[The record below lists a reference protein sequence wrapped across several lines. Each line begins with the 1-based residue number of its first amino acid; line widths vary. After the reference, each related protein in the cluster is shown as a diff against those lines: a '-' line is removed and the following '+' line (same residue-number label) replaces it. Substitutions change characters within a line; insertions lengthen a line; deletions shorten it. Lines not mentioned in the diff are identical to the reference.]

1 MKNKN
6 NGKSVIRQFSETNL
20 ADTSTIEDAKDS
32 LFLKQQTITTNKRAN
47 TKNTTAKIIRVVLSA
62 IKGDPLSLCF
72 KEGIIMRQAPN
83 ATKTANIA
91 TINMQMKHE
100 AVNRIKSM
108 MIREMMMAMG
118 RARIIKTQLSI
129 SEVICLV
136 DPPRADAIFPFNVY
150 EVGKHAVF
158 PAK

>member
-62 IKGDPLSLCF
+62 IKGDPLLLCF
-72 KEGIIMRQAPN
+72 KEGIIMR
-83 ATKTANIA
+83 
-91 TINMQMKHE
+91 
-100 AVNRIKSM
+100 
-108 MIREMMMAMG
+108 
-118 RARIIKTQLSI
+118 
-129 SEVICLV
+129 
-136 DPPRADAIFPFNVY
+136 
-150 EVGKHAVF
+150 
-158 PAK
+158 